1 MRLPIIV
8 NEHGDVSIY
17 RSVEQAE
24 CALEAIDVQN
34 GEYVA
39 YDAQG
44 RPLVLSVVV
53 EEKSGL
59 FGLLSRRIE
68 NVRMTEDPT
77 AEADEAGLRALLVQ
91 FLDRAD
97 ISLSDVKDED
107 LSSFVNTLVEKV
119 GYSN

>member
-8 NEHGDVSIY
+8 NEHGDISIY

-24 CALEAIDVQN
+24 RDLEAIDVQN

-44 RPLVLSVVV
+44 QPLVLSVVV
-53 EEKSGL
+53 EEKAGPLGL
-59 FGLLSRRIE
+59 FPRHIE

-77 AEADEAGLRALLVQ
+77 AKADEAGLRALLVQ
-91 FLDRAD
+91 FLDRAG
-97 ISLSDVKDED
+97 ISLNDVRDEE
-107 LSSFVNTLVEKV
+107 LSSFVNALVEKI
-119 GYSN
+119 GYSS

>member
-24 CALEAIDVQN
+24 RALEAIDVQN

-53 EEKSGL
+53 EEKAGPFGL
-59 FGLLSRRIE
+59 FPRRIE
-68 NVRMTEDPT
+68 NVRLTEDPT

-91 FLDRAD
+91 FLDRAG
-97 ISLSDVKDED
+97 ISPNDVKDED
-107 LSSFVNTLVEKV
+107 ISSFVNAMVEKI